1 MSLRIKKSIA
11 TREIKEYVLRED
23 LVHTYTPKPGDVGV
37 FEVMVLG
44 RHESIQSDNKRNVT
58 IFPGDVIIACFANR
72 YATSQFEGYVPEVP
86 TEMVH
91 ILGAGGAIGI
101 VKTKNQSLRDVEPT
115 LIRLIGYCCG
125 QDGQVLNTIYYHTP
139 KVSFTGKLPF
149 PTQIILSIGS
159 TMDSGKTTTAA
170 YTARGLKATGKKVGY
185 IKYTGTSYTKD
196 KDFVYDCGADI
207 TMDFSDMGYPSTYMT
222 GFSDLLDLY
231 QTLLEAMKSESP
243 DYIVMEIADG
253 LLQRETS
260 FLLKHKP
267 FMDTIHK
274 VIFSCG
280 DSLSAFQGVELLNEM
295 GIRPTLLSGRFS
307 MSPLLIQEVRS
318 VIHDIPIRTI
328 YELMNGAYNHEVLG
342 TVSSEG

>member
-11 TREIKEYVLRED
+11 TREIKDYVLRED
-23 LVHTYTPKPGDVGV
+23 LVHTYTPKAGDVGV

-44 RHESIQSDNKRNVT
+44 RHESIQSDSKRNVT
-58 IFPGDVIIACFANR
+58 IFPGDIIIACFANR

-101 VKTKNQSLRDVEPT
+101 VKSKNQSLRDVEPT
-115 LIRLIGYCCG
+115 LIRLIGYCCTPE
-125 QDGQVLNTIYYHTP
+125 GQVMNTIYYHTP
-139 KVSFTGKLPF
+139 KIPFTGRLPF
-149 PTQIILSIGS
+149 HTQIVLSIGS

-170 YTARGLKATGKKVGY
+170 FTARSLKATGKKVGF
-185 IKYTGTSYTKD
+185 IKFTGTSYTKD

-222 GFSDLLDLY
+222 SFDDLLDLY

-253 LLQRETS
+253 LLQRETN
-260 FLLKHKP
+260 FLLKHKG
-267 FMDTIHK
+267 FMSTIHK

-280 DSLSAFQGVELLNEM
+280 DSLSAFQGVQLLHDMDIEPA
-295 GIRPTLLSGRFS
+295 ILSGRFT

-318 VIHDIPIRTI
+318 VIQDIPVRTI
-328 YELMNGAYNHEVLG
+328 YELMDGSFNHEILG
-342 TVSSEG
+342 TTPLEA